1 MIELHTKINCEC
13 GQSYHAL
20 VVTDLPLNQK
30 VERTTFCPFCGRPN
44 DYKYKFSCD
53 FTCKSKWKFWKKHF
67 IPEHFSFCGE
77 VGKYVFPRKCN
88 CGKEILLIQERIK

>member
-13 GQSYHAL
+13 GQSYHAM

-67 IPEHFSFCGE
+67 QLQIGME
-77 VGKYVFPRKCN
+77 VQRKSRYS
-88 CGKEILLIQERIK
+88 QT